1 MHLFPMHCAL
11 SISKVPLV
19 YCKAEDPCVEN
30 LEQLN
35 RQRKAELVSSGK
47 LVKLLQK
54 QVTEKEAAIQRVKH
68 VRDAS
73 RRKLDAKLA
82 DRDGIDPKDKL
93 TDILDELQRTEV
105 VSQSSRSNN
114 RDKNNASLSN
124 MTFQR
129 APKGSM
135 DKFINALS

>member
-1 MHLFPMHCAL
+1 MPLFSLYC
-11 SISKVPLV
+11 KVPLV

-54 QVTEKEAAIQRVKH
+54 QLNDKEAAIQRVKH

-73 RRKLDAKLA
+73 WRELHAKRA
-82 DRDGIDPKDKL
+82 DPDGTDPKDKL
-93 TDILDELQRTEV
+93 TDMLDELQRTEE
-105 VSQSSRSNN
+105 SRSRSHNP
-114 RDKNNASLSN
+114 DKNNPTLSN
-124 MTFQR
+124 MIYQR

-135 DKFINALS
+135 DKFIRALS